1 MSADERTLYV
11 VRHGEAVPA
20 APEIED
26 FQRALT
32 ERGRAD
38 VRRFGAQ
45 LRAGKPGVVWC
56 SPARRTR
63 ETFEGLR
70 DSLRPEPLD
79 AVFERRI
86 YEGSLRDLLDVLG
99 DTPDEFAAAALVG
112 HNPGVTTLVRTLCR
126 PHEDGLG
133 AIVPGTMVVLRTRAA
148 WNALG
153 PGCCELAAFD
163 AP

>member
-1 MSADERTLYV
+1 MSAAERTLFV
-11 VRHGEAVPA
+11 FRHGEAVPA

-26 FQRALT
+26 ARRPLT
-32 ERGRAD
+32 ARGRAD
-38 VRRFGAQ
+38 VRRFGAAMRPA
-45 LRAGKPGVVWC
+45 LPGVVWC
-56 SPARRTR
+56 SPALRTR

-70 DSLRPEPLD
+70 ESVRPDALD

-99 DTPDEFAAAALVG
+99 DTPESLASSALVG

-126 PHEDGLG
+126 PDEPGLG
-133 AIVPGTMVVLRTRAA
+133 PIVPGTMVVLRTRAA
-148 WNALG
+148 WDALA
-153 PGCCELAAFD
+153 PGCCSLAVFD

>member
-1 MSADERTLYV
+1 MSAADRTLLV
-11 VRHGEAVPA
+11 FRHGEAVAA
-20 APEIED
+20 APGVED
-26 FQRALT
+26 FQRPLT
-32 ERGRAD
+32 LRGRAD
-38 VRRFGAQ
+38 VRRFGAT
-45 LRAGKPGVVWC
+45 LRARNPGVVWC

-70 DSLRPEPLD
+70 ESLRPVPLD

-86 YEGSLRDLLDVLG
+86 YEGSLKDLLDVLG
-99 DTPDEFAAAALVG
+99 DTPDEVAIAAIVG

-126 PHEDGLG
+126 PDEPGLG
-133 AIVPGTMVVLRTRAA
+133 AIVPGTMVALRTRAA
-148 WNALG
+148 WNAVG

>member
-1 MSADERTLYV
+1 MSAADRTLLV
-11 VRHGEAVPA
+11 FRHGEAVAA
-20 APEIED
+20 APELED
-26 FQRALT
+26 FRRPLT
-32 ERGRAD
+32 PRGRAD
-38 VRRFGAQ
+38 VRRFGSA
-45 LRAGKPGVVWC
+45 LRTRKPDVIWC

-70 DSLRPEPLD
+70 ESVAPAPLD

-86 YEGSLRDLLDVLG
+86 YEGSLKDLLDVLG
-99 DTPDEFAAAALVG
+99 DTPDELATAALVG

-126 PHEDGLG
+126 PDEPGLG
-133 AIVPGTMVVLRTRAA
+133 TIVPGTLVVLRTRAD
-148 WNALG
+148 WNALV